1 MWTGF
6 AGYMRGR
13 GGGDVGYPPI
23 NVRADHVE
31 FAGRFIR
38 LRSFEGLADIGLLV
52 REPHLTIM
60 EMGPVI
66 GDGAAS
72 ADSIYVSVRDTASG
86 LVSVTCVDEDE
97 IADSGGEGA
106 LIFSG
111 DLTLQNRQIR
121 FSDPNE
127 MISMTIPVKNVGS
140 HVEIYADD
148 VDEPAAL
155 VVAVSAAKS

>member
-1 MWTGF
+1 
-6 AGYMRGR
+6 MRLG
-13 GGGDVGYPPI
+13 
-23 NVRADHVE
+23 
-31 FAGRFIR
+31 
-38 LRSFEGLADIGLLV
+38 SFEASFSFGLLV
-52 REPHLTIM
+52 IADPASTDDHGDWDPSS
-60 EMGPVI
+60 EMVH
-66 GDGAAS
+66 AS

-111 DLTLQNRQIR
+111 DLTLRNRQVR

-140 HVEIYADD
+140 HVKIYADD